1 MSFRKL
7 LYIFSGSLLL
17 LIAGSTTFL
26 AYTAWQSEQLL
37 VEQHIAQE
45 RLSTFQELQINIAD
59 LKSTAFAAAI
69 TRRKEQEQA
78 FEHSKDKL
86 LRSIEKLSSGE
97 FKKVIK
103 RLQIK
108 VSAFTAV
115 MADVKRGLR
124 EKDSAPAITNFR
136 NDLVPLIEAIN
147 TIINTQLTELEARMA
162 MSADR
167 VDANNAKM
175 VQSAVVLL
183 GVALVFGAAMSLL
196 LIRAIARP
204 IKRLCSAMAGV
215 EMESDLTRRCEVKSK
230 DELGEMARTFNSM
243 LDKFQDIITKV
254 GASTQRVTTS
264 AQKMSAISEQSR
276 DSIEQQ
282 RLSSDSISSAVMQLA
297 SSAEEMSNSAQQ
309 AAEAAEHARTEVGQ
323 GKVVVSN
330 TIESVDSMAD
340 QMRDAVTA
348 METLSDKSKRIET
361 VMQTIET
368 IADQTNL
375 LALNASIESARAGE
389 HGRGFA
395 IVATEVRELA
405 NQVQASTRE
414 TRELVDGL
422 QRSASHSLQTI
433 QQGHETIQHTVAQAD
448 KTSQALDNINSAVD
462 TISVMNQDISQ
473 ATEEQG
479 RVTEEINVMVSTIHQ
494 LTTDSAEDAE
504 QVAAAS
510 DELSGL
516 AAQLQDLV
524 NRFKA

>member
-1 MSFRKL
+1 M
-7 LYIFSGSLLL
+7 L
-17 LIAGSTTFL
+17 LIAGSTAFL

-37 VEQHIAQE
+37 AEQRIAQE
-45 RLSTFQELQINIAD
+45 RLGTFQELQIYIAD

-69 TRRKEQEQA
+69 TRRKQQEEA
-78 FEHSKDKL
+78 FNGAKDNAL
-86 LRSIEKLSSGE
+86 QTIEKLSGGE
-97 FKKVIK
+97 FEKVAK
-103 RLQIK
+103 RLQIQ
-108 VSAFTAV
+108 VAAFSTV
-115 MADVKRGLR
+115 MQDVQKGLR
-124 EKDSAPAITNFR
+124 KKNRNPAIAKFR
-136 NDLVPLIEAIN
+136 NDLIPLIEAIN
-147 TIINTQLTELEARMA
+147 TIIVTQLNELETQMA
-162 MSADR
+162 MSAER

-175 VQSAVVLL
+175 TQSALVLL
-183 GVALVFGAAMSLL
+183 AVALVFGIAMSIL
-196 LIRAIARP
+196 LIRAIAGP
-204 IKRLCSAMAGV
+204 IKKLCAAMASV
-215 EMESDLTRRCEVKSK
+215 EQESDLTKRCTVKSK
-230 DELGEMARTFNSM
+230 DELGEMAYTFNSM
-243 LDKFQDIITKV
+243 LDKFQDIIAKV
-254 GASTQRVTTS
+254 GASTQSVTTS
-264 AQKMSAISEQSR
+264 AQKMAAISEQSR

-282 RLSSDSISSAVMQLA
+282 RLSSDSISSAVTQLA
-297 SSAEEMSNSAQQ
+297 SSAEEMANSAQQ

-323 GKVVVSN
+323 GKEVVTN
-330 TIESVDSMAD
+330 TIESVDTMAD

-389 HGRGFA
+389 HGRGFS

-422 QRSASHSLQTI
+422 QRSASHSLQII

-462 TISVMNQDISQ
+462 TISTMNQDISH

-516 AAQLQDLV
+516 ATQLQDLV
-524 NRFKA
+524 SRFKA